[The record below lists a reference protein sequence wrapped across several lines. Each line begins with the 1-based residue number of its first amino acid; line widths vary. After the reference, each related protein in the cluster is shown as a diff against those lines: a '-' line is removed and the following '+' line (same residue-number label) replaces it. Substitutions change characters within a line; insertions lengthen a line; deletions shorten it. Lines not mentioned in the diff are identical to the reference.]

1 MKVDQYDFL
10 NISCQRFITYYL
22 LLITYYLLL
31 LSKIHTYYNLENT
44 QKNLL
49 TCLTGFRRE
58 FLKRAVLS
66 KP

>member
-44 QKNLL
+44 QKNL
-49 TCLTGFRRE
+49 
-58 FLKRAVLS
+58 
-66 KP
+66 